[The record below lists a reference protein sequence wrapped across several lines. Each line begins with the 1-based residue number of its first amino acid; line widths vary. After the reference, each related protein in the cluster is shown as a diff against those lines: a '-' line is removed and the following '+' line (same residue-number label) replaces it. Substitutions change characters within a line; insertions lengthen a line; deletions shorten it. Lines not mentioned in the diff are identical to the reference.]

1 EKGLKREGI
10 GAVEKTRL
18 EEEIAGLREGLEE
31 VYEVMGVTEDEVGDV
46 AVHLRGD
53 YLTLGDV
60 VARRV
65 PEVLAGAGQLAV
77 PEGQSGRVELAR
89 WIASAENPLTA
100 RVMANRVWR
109 WHFGRGIVSTPDNF
123 GELGERPTHPELLDY
138 LAGVLVDSGWSVKAL
153 QREIMGSATYR
164 QSAVAAVA
172 VKEQDPE
179 NALYA
184 RWKPRRM
191 ESEVVRDSILA
202 VSGRLDL
209 SEGGSMLTVRA
220 NKYVDRKKL
229 VEHAKSVRRTVYLPV
244 LRSSGYEG
252 QKAFDFPDPAMIAG
266 DRKAST
272 VAPQALYLMNSELV
286 HLSAGALAERLEGET
301 DEARVRW
308 LVRRVLGREATVA
321 EAGRGVGFVAAYG
334 DGAWAGFARVLF
346 ASNEFLYIE

>member
-1 EKGLKREGI
+1 
-10 GAVEKTRL
+10 
-18 EEEIAGLREGLEE
+18 
-31 VYEVMGVTEDEVGDV
+31 
-46 AVHLRGD
+46 
-53 YLTLGDV
+53 
-60 VARRV
+60 
-65 PEVLAGAGQLAV
+65 
-77 PEGQSGRVELAR
+77 
-89 WIASAENPLTA
+89 
-100 RVMANRVWR
+100 
-109 WHFGRGIVSTPDNF
+109 
-123 GELGERPTHPELLDY
+123 
-138 LAGVLVDSGWSVKAL
+138 
-153 QREIMGSATYR
+153 
-164 QSAVAAVA
+164 
-172 VKEQDPE
+172 
-179 NALYA
+179 
-184 RWKPRRM
+184 
-191 ESEVVRDSILA
+191 
-202 VSGRLDL
+202 
-209 SEGGSMLTVRA
+209 MLTVRA